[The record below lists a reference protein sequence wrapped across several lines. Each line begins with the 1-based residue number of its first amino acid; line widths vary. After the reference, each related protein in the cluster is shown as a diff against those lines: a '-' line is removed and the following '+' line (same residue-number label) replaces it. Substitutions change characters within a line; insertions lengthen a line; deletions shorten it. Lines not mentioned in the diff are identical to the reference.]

1 MRNGM
6 TLMSVMVAVAL
17 AGVVALAVARLLGN
31 QTKSMTVI
39 RLREQRENLLKHYKN
54 IVVSGWDATRE
65 SCGRAVCTRQR
76 GVIIPGGG
84 LYLADDLY
92 DYNYTGG
99 TAERWWHVTTER
111 VDLSSG
117 DILQADSYAAAEDMV
132 AMRVKVDFRRKEH
145 PLINLRLAS
154 REEIVFLHH
163 NTSSALDSNS
173 TQCEG
178 GHRTQIDADGSAL
191 YAGAG
196 ALTQY
201 DFKSNYSKCSQVP
214 LIINDE
220 TCGSADGNPDGNPFE
235 ALLGFFRE
243 DGAETKPLREQLVTG
258 SGICSIRD
266 KDSDRAEI
274 RGKTE
279 KRTVVAKDCRR
290 QGYIQVIG
298 VDEVPGCVSSAND
311 PCPGLMQRAS
321 DGIWVEAVMDD
332 KSGDCRPINPDEVDD
347 VVRDEQ
353 RVAARSVECVGGCD
367 CFYKEFTVKIRVDPG
382 VDAAPVRYEVTND
395 CEVKRRKGVHSYV
408 GFTTWSGVRHAL
420 VDFEDS
426 HGAGQGPRGQRGE
439 LGEKNGPTG
448 PPGPRGRSCRRPC
461 PTPTP

>member
-17 AGVVALAVARLLGN
+17 AGIVALAVARLLGN
-31 QTKSMTVI
+31 QTKAMTVI
-39 RLREQRENLLKHYKN
+39 RLREQREHLLKHYKN

-65 SCGRAVCTRQR
+65 SCGGAVCTRQR

-99 TAERWWHVTTER
+99 TAARWWHVTTER

-117 DILQADSYAAAEDMV
+117 GILQSDRHAAPEDMV
-132 AMRVKVDFRRKEH
+132 AMRVKVNFRRKEH
-145 PLINLRLAS
+145 PLINLRLAP

-163 NTSSALDSNS
+163 NTSTALDSNS

-178 GHRTQIDADGSAL
+178 GHRTQVDASGSAL
-191 YAGAG
+191 YVGAG

-201 DFKSNYSKCSQVP
+201 DFISNYSKCSQVP

-220 TCGSADGNPDGNPFE
+220 TCSSAGDNKFE
-235 ALLGFFRE
+235 ALLGFFR
-243 DGAETKPLREQLVTG
+243 GTAAGTLREQLVTG

-266 KDSDRAEI
+266 RGSALAEI
-274 RGKTE
+274 RGNTE
-279 KRTVVAKDCRR
+279 KRTVPASDCRLLSYV
-290 QGYIQVIG
+290 GSIEA
-298 VDEVPGCVSSAND
+298 DEVPECANSGASAGACGFGWKID
-311 PCPGLMQRAS
+311 AITG
-321 DGIWVEAVMDD
+321 V
-332 KSGDCRPINPDEVDD
+332 CRPLLPGEVDD
-347 VVRDEQ
+347 GGGRADV
-353 RVAARSVECVGGCD
+353 RVAARSVPCSDGCD
-367 CFYKEFTVKIRVDPG
+367 CFHKHFTLKTRIVKG
-382 VDAAPVRYEVTND
+382 VDAAPPEYEIIDMNAPHACTVN
-395 CEVKRRKGVHSYV
+395 RRKGIN
-408 GFTTWSGVRHAL
+408 GFTTIGTHWPGMRHEPL
-420 VDFEDS
+420 IDFEDS
-426 HGAGQGPRGQRGE
+426 HGVGRGPRGPQGERGYN
-439 LGEKNGPTG
+439 NGPPG

>member
-31 QTKSMTVI
+31 QTKAMTVI

-65 SCGRAVCTRQR
+65 SCGGAVCTRQR

-214 LIINDE
+214 LVIND
-220 TCGSADGNPDGNPFE
+220 TLCDNPFE

-243 DGAETKPLREQLVTG
+243 DGTETLPLRKQLVTG

-311 PCPGLMQRAS
+311 PCPGLMKRAS

-332 KSGDCRPINPDEVDD
+332 DSGNCRAKEPDEVDD
-347 VVRDEQ
+347 VVRDNQ
-353 RVAARSVECVGGCD
+353 RVAARSVGCKRDCD
-367 CFYKEFTVKIRVDPG
+367 CFYKAFTLKTRIDKG
-382 VDAAPVRYEVTND
+382 IDAAPAQYEIRYASDSNHCTVL
-395 CEVKRRKGVHSYV
+395 RRKGVHSYV

-426 HGAGQGPRGQRGE
+426 HGAGQGPPGPRGE

-448 PPGPRGRSCRRPC
+448 PPGPRGLSCRRPC